1 MHLIFSHVH
10 PGKSQKSLG
19 TFDSIRLNVEGM
31 RAEREDEL
39 VALYRRHQWSVEGL
53 DYFRLDCT
61 GRVAVHFERAAERSN
76 RYGPFERFSAVD
88 GLAYGDDRVIAFLDL
103 KVKEWLYYDVGY
115 HWPVMVVTDLRS
127 N

>member
-10 PGKSQKSLG
+10 PQKPLG
-19 TFDSIRLNVEGM
+19 TFDSIRLDVEGM

-39 VALYRRHQWSVEGL
+39 VALYRWHQWSVEGL

-76 RYGPFERFSAVD
+76 RYGPFE
-88 GLAYGDDRVIAFLDL
+88 
-103 KVKEWLYYDVGY
+103 LYYDVGY